1 MSKVEALRKAY
12 PTLDIEVIYLYI
24 YNVADVELH
33 NWQVDGGVGP
43 KTIDACAAAGANM
56 IVSGRAHSQIRF

>member
-1 MSKVEALRKAY
+1 MYFHLEGMMSKVEALRKAY

-33 NWQVDGGVGP
+33 HN
-43 KTIDACAAAGANM
+43 
-56 IVSGRAHSQIRF
+56 